1 MTEQED
7 MHGNEKVVIYI
18 AYNSLLMLF
27 NNNIH
32 NDVLLCNAN

>member
-7 MHGNEKVVIYI
+7 MHGNEKVVIHI